1 MKRRL
6 QYRSYRHR
14 IIIFQ
19 NIWMLRW
26 NVQSPGKVQ
35 LFKMTQEEIENV
47 ASILI
52 FFHCFVIQNLP
63 QNKYPGTYSFPSEF
77 FWTFKGEVMSST
89 LHQLFQRTKIG
100 RLLPD
105 EFYKTSFILMSKLW
119 WRHIKNIKF

>member
-52 FFHCFVIQNLP
+52 FFKLFCNS
-63 QNKYPGTYSFPSEF
+63 K
-77 FWTFKGEVMSST
+77 SSPK
-89 LHQLFQRTKIG
+89 QI
-100 RLLPD
+100 
-105 EFYKTSFILMSKLW
+105 S
-119 WRHIKNIKF
+119 RHI